1 MTFMVDTGAEHS
13 VVTTPVAPHT
23 GQTATITGATGDIAA
38 CSRAHLYHLGG
49 HLVTHEFLCLPECP
63 IPQLDRDLLT
73 KLGAQ
78 ITFVPRKPDSL
89 TLGRQLALV
98 MAVTMPREDEW
109 CLYSSGR
116 EQINPPKL
124 LKEFPD
130 VWAEKGPPGLAK
142 KHAPIVVDLR
152 PGATPVR
159 SNIQYHGSHAWEF
172 RTTSS
177 TCEMPRS

>member
-1 MTFMVDTGAEHS
+1 MPRS
-13 VVTTPVAPHT
+13 
-23 GQTATITGATGDIAA
+23 
-38 CSRAHLYHLGG
+38 
-49 HLVTHEFLCLPECP
+49 
-63 IPQLDRDLLT
+63 QLDRDLLT